1 MNKLFADGV
10 MVVTSQ
16 KQAMA
21 AGSELED
28 RGGEIQIDPKK
39 DHQNA
44 QTLSYFGLPYQDHNY
59 GAPPPPTPPQSP
71 PHCPVV
77 EPEVEVETG
86 KPQEEPKK
94 EVETSEEERE
104 EEEDDDEGDD
114 STKDEGITRCI
125 CDFEHDDGYM
135 ICCDKCLVW
144 QHVECMGLDRSN
156 IPDNYFCEKCEP
168 RAVNVENAKSLQG
181 KKKKHLEELQNR
193 EPTTDKLGKGQDSPG
208 SLKLKKKVKK
218 KKKKKEKEKDRDK
231 DDDSKTDRKK
241 EKKKKKKDRER
252 IDSNSIDNQSDDNLR
267 TEGVSNEKEEELR
280 EASLIQCTPEVEKMM
295 EEYRKNPEMFLAG
308 AATYHGSTEDMKRT
322 KVCIGQ
328 VSKGEV
334 NGVVTLEQIPAN
346 QPIMQLSGTLSLKDN
361 KRKNHSKQLESFMF
375 VYSSFCNTEMILNAG
390 SHDNIARF
398 TRKSCC
404 PNAEIRHMIFDGEIH
419 LYLFALKDIGSNSEV
434 TLGLDFDVNVGP
446 HPVKC
451 ACGKKSCP
459 VKKFWHKQ
467 KTNGIKNTN
476 SNGNIEAKLGSPT
489 KKVMSPL
496 KLTLNKQVSQESL
509 TQEEELAISKQAE
522 IRSKSEPVTPRGKG
536 DETEHAIG
544 SKPVHK
550 MTREERKMD
559 AIMKAFERLEKS
571 QQRRQQTL
579 ERLAQTKDGKERR
592 TSGDSEKDQQT
603 VKEGEEMEVESTAEK
618 SEDNDKPIEEE
629 EKEDE
634 MNEVNV
640 TEQEEI
646 QELIPQV
653 DNKPKPRPPRKKK
666 KGASRKRS
674 RNSSGASSVSIEVS
688 SADDESNNATS
699 SSSQSPCPAAI
710 SVSSSTLLSVQTNFN
725 QKEASKE
732 AVSLASPAANSKH
745 FKFPKTK
752 RFFMNEWLNEKA
764 QEASADSPLTVKTEN
779 FEPVAPTL
787 NSPNAASVRDRTCSL
802 DVSFG
807 SAKKRWLRQ
816 AMQET
821 SHTGGSSGSNSP
833 VCNGG
838 GGASPVTPSPAVSP
852 NSNSMDFMTPLKK
865 RMLRHSLAEERPSQY
880 LLPKPEGTSLFDS
893 SVNLTQPVAMEQP
906 LLEVKEEEEERGD
919 DINEE
924 EVRKNSSIDSGLS
937 VTTPADFERAPSF
950 PALSDHS
957 NKELTAV
964 RKLDLDNKDD
974 NTEVVVQE
982 EEKIET
988 PVEKQVP
995 KEPELPK
1002 ESSSIP
1008 EDKKDESPVK
1018 EEVDIV
1024 KPKQEEPIIVIPA
1037 PLAPPVVP
1045 VAPPVVPVAPPV
1057 VPLAP
1062 IIANHA
1068 LKRCLSDEVSFSNG
1082 EINPAYFSP
1091 KKRHLYLRQNTD
1103 PGSSERSLG
1112 GTWPRQDL
1120 SQRSSVL
1127 GKVNEENSETLSQSW
1142 SGPSEK
1148 MTSDQEKTSAQ
1159 VPGQPAVVDVSS
1171 DHHVTTSDPHL
1182 APVTSQPPGPLLVPV
1197 HGHPHPTSPVP
1208 GTSPS
1213 DPRARIVPPVAPIS
1227 HVADQRL
1234 VYVDPR
1240 SQLQDVRPPSD
1251 GVIAPSVPYPA
1262 KLLPLEDP
1270 AAPPPP
1276 DLAEDPKYLIANTV
1290 GSVSAPC
1297 TPSKKKV
1304 SLLEYRKRKGSSTT
1318 KRPPENAVVEE
1329 EPNEQ
1334 LPPGKPEGSVSPT
1347 SSTESSP
1354 DKPSKPANIITFK
1367 DVHVTNSGVTPE
1379 GLQSLPLFSQAPI
1392 AETSEGKKLSLTD
1405 EAHKLITSLTQVLM
1419 EGKGVKDQQNS
1430 KVTEPTSGNEDP
1442 LQRMRRELNE
1452 KNTEKVLALKRA
1464 HSPEPP
1470 PPPPE
1475 KKSRLEAGSPPVP
1488 PPPPPR
1494 NIPTFGPGIHSPKA
1508 GGLQRQANH
1517 VVVAPPPGVLG
1528 VQQVAPQTNGGH
1540 VVYSQ
1545 VIPGNTPP
1553 VAQYQQPIAK
1563 HQAHSPRGQN
1573 HYSPIAASTSPRGP
1587 LVGTL
1592 PTPHPNNFQFQH
1604 KNHVEE
1610 SLLPPPPVPNQIGQ
1624 FYNGDRGGFHVNGDH
1639 HVNRVTPAAA
1649 AATVAVVTETARPSS
1664 QFPSNKF
1671 SPVHDKRSS
1680 SYSRSSRALS
1690 PRRGYHRH

>member
-1 MNKLFADGV
+1 
-10 MVVTSQ
+10 
-16 KQAMA
+16 
-21 AGSELED
+21 
-28 RGGEIQIDPKK
+28 
-39 DHQNA
+39 
-44 QTLSYFGLPYQDHNY
+44 
-59 GAPPPPTPPQSP
+59 
-71 PHCPVV
+71 
-77 EPEVEVETG
+77 
-86 KPQEEPKK
+86 
-94 EVETSEEERE
+94 
-104 EEEDDDEGDD
+104 
-114 STKDEGITRCI
+114 
-125 CDFEHDDGYM
+125 
-135 ICCDKCLVW
+135 
-144 QHVECMGLDRSN
+144 
-156 IPDNYFCEKCEP
+156 
-168 RAVNVENAKSLQG
+168 
-181 KKKKHLEELQNR
+181 
-193 EPTTDKLGKGQDSPG
+193 
-208 SLKLKKKVKK
+208 
-218 KKKKKEKEKDRDK
+218 
-231 DDDSKTDRKK
+231 
-241 EKKKKKKDRER
+241 
-252 IDSNSIDNQSDDNLR
+252 
-267 TEGVSNEKEEELR
+267 
-280 EASLIQCTPEVEKMM
+280 
-295 EEYRKNPEMFLAG
+295 
-308 AATYHGSTEDMKRT
+308 
-322 KVCIGQ
+322 
-328 VSKGEV
+328 
-334 NGVVTLEQIPAN
+334 
-346 QPIMQLSGTLSLKDN
+346 
-361 KRKNHSKQLESFMF
+361 
-375 VYSSFCNTEMILNAG
+375 
-390 SHDNIARF
+390 
-398 TRKSCC
+398 
-404 PNAEIRHMIFDGEIH
+404 
-419 LYLFALKDIGSNSEV
+419 
-434 TLGLDFDVNVGP
+434 
-446 HPVKC
+446 
-451 ACGKKSCP
+451 
-459 VKKFWHKQ
+459 
-467 KTNGIKNTN
+467 
-476 SNGNIEAKLGSPT
+476 
-489 KKVMSPL
+489 
-496 KLTLNKQVSQESL
+496 
-509 TQEEELAISKQAE
+509 
-522 IRSKSEPVTPRGKG
+522 
-536 DETEHAIG
+536 
-544 SKPVHK
+544 
-550 MTREERKMD
+550 
-559 AIMKAFERLEKS
+559 
-571 QQRRQQTL
+571 
-579 ERLAQTKDGKERR
+579 
-592 TSGDSEKDQQT
+592 
-603 VKEGEEMEVESTAEK
+603 
-618 SEDNDKPIEEE
+618 
-629 EKEDE
+629 

-699 SSSQSPCPAAI
+699 SSSQSPCPAAAI

-988 PVEKQVP
+988 PEEKQVP

-1008 EDKKDESPVK
+1008 EDKKEESPVK

-1037 PLAPPVVP
+1037 PLAPPEIVP

-1057 VPLAP
+1057 VPVAP
-1062 IIANHA
+1062 ITANHA

-1142 SGPSEK
+1142 SGPSDK

-1240 SQLQDVRPPSD
+1240 CQLQD
-1251 GVIAPSVPYPA
+1251 
-1262 KLLPLEDP
+1262 
-1270 AAPPPP
+1270 
-1276 DLAEDPKYLIANTV
+1276 
-1290 GSVSAPC
+1290 
-1297 TPSKKKV
+1297 V

-1419 EGKGVKDQQNS
+1419 EGKGAKDQQNS

-1464 HSPEPP
+1464 HSLSHPLHHRKRRAVWRRE
-1470 PPPPE
+1470 
-1475 KKSRLEAGSPPVP
+1475 VP
-1488 PPPPPR
+1488 QYPSTPPR
-1494 NIPTFGPGIHSPKA
+1494 IFQLSVQIELFVLYGGNQHPLQSDTRFSSYEGQSKCAKLLSNPRKVFATNRVIIVLTGIHSPKA